1 MSGGPLNDSIVLD
14 MTRHFSR
21 ILEVGALP
29 AQAGGYA
36 VTEPGV
42 YYRDFDKATKAKGW
56 ELPSYTASR
65 DLNTVGGM
73 VANDSGGEKNL
84 KYGKT
89 SRYVEELEVVLAD
102 GQKHVLKN
110 LEGDTL
116 RQKLAEQ
123 SFEGDLYRRVA
134 VLVKTHAKII
144 AD

>member
-89 SRYVEELEVVLAD
+89 SRYVEELEVVLSD
-102 GQKHVLKN
+102 GNKYVLKK
-110 LEGDTL
+110 LEGKAL
-116 RQKLAEQ
+116 ELKGAQG
-123 SFEGDLYRRVA
+123 SFEGSVYEKMTALMQHGQSV
-134 VLVKTHAKII
+134 
-144 AD
+144 